1 MYSCFL
7 CCYVYRDKTVED
19 GSSIEHARVFSAATI
34 LVSVHRNT
42 TVILGQVIYVRKLCI
57 LKIKLISKEITMSA
71 LRYEYHRR
79 YY

>member
-1 MYSCFL
+1 M
-7 CCYVYRDKTVED
+7 EE

-57 LKIKLISKEITMSA
+57 LKN
-71 LRYEYHRR
+71 
-79 YY
+79 